1 MSDKQESTPADSAA
15 GSPESL
21 PTASSVPEQDPGI
34 ASVQKYLLYTL
45 SLPERTLRTTG
56 AVLAGTLRE
65 STSLLV
71 PQAFQSSKTYR
82 VLVRQTLDFLAED
95 VGGVAKKKDDESAG
109 PPRVENFVARK
120 AVGNFIDM
128 AGLATL
134 HISPFD
140 DSGHCQR
147 RGVWIANLSAR
158 TGGGVE
164 SARIV
169 IDEQSTIHKADDL
182 LQAVAKA
189 AGVTASAFD
198 TPPLSVEGLQQTISQ
213 TQTAVSSIDPTNLIP
228 QAEMNRLWQE
238 MRDIAERD
246 GVSLLAVSSAV
257 TLTSLDKVA
266 TLGRGALSTVRV
278 AGNLFDRHVI
288 DHYAKA
294 LDDIRDR
301 GLYTMLSETS
311 GPYVD
316 AVWQNFS
323 SDKATLTEDL
333 LTGKTFG
340 AAWRT
345 VRRWF
350 GCEEAAKDENEVTDE
365 RAPI

>member
-1 MSDKQESTPADSAA
+1 MPDESAA
-15 GSPESL
+15 MPASPVQPQS
-21 PTASSVPEQDPGI
+21 PTPTGEQDPGA

-56 AVLAGTLRE
+56 AVLAGTVRE

-95 VGGVAKKKDDESAG
+95 VGGVAKKEETTAG

-134 HISPFD
+134 HISPLTILAIVSDVAYGSQTFL
-140 DSGHCQR
+140 QE
-147 RGVWIANLSAR
+147 LAR
-158 TGGGVE
+158 ELKAQG
-164 SARIV
+164 V

-182 LQAVAKA
+182 LQAVSKA

-198 TPPLSVEGLQQTISQ
+198 TPPLSVEGLQQTIAH
-213 TQTAVSSIDPTNLIP
+213 TQTAVSSIDPTKLIP

-238 MRDIAERD
+238 MRDIAQRD

-266 TLGRGALSTVRV
+266 TLGKGALSTVRV
-278 AGNLFDRHVI
+278 AGNLFDKHVI

-323 SDKATLTEDL
+323 SERATLTEDL
-333 LTGKTFG
+333 LTGKTLCT
-340 AAWRT
+340 AWRA
-345 VRRWF
+345 VLRWL
-350 GCEEAAKDENEVTDE
+350 GYGEENDTRTKNVTT
-365 RAPI
+365 R